1 MKRENTAVTV
11 REGSISLPPEEQFFG
26 TEMISKDPFTILNI
40 RIKES
45 MPPFTQKR
53 WLLTAE
59 SG

>member
-26 TEMISKDPFTILNI
+26 TEMISKDLFTILNI

-45 MPPFTQKR
+45 LPPFTQKR
-53 WLLTAE
+53 WLLTTE

>member
-11 REGSISLPPEEQFFG
+11 REGSISLLPEEQFFG
-26 TEMISKDPFTILNI
+26 TEMISKDLFTILNI

-45 MPPFTQKR
+45 LLPFTQKR